1 MELSRPDSFG
11 PGGTVWRQSGIE
23 QEANAAHH
31 GSPMRWSWTYGSGG
45 WVEQRRLGS
54 TVDDRADTSALRTL
68 HCCRNRVGSKR
79 MRAPRCMQQ
88 CITGQRVTHDANTT
102 EVEETNLWKFGDVIP
117 HRQFLVKEETEIP
130 RDRIRHHRGRDVRER
145 HSVTLP
151 ELLPS
156 AEP

>member
-1 MELSRPDSFG
+1 MELS
-11 PGGTVWRQSGIE
+11 WKQSEIE
-23 QEANAAHH
+23 LEASAAHH

-54 TVDDRADTSALRTL
+54 TVDDRAGTSALQTL
-68 HCCRNRVGSKR
+68 HFCKNRVGSKR
-79 MRAPRCMQQ
+79 MRALISEQ
-88 CITGQRVTHDANTT
+88 CITGQRVTHHANTT

-117 HRQFLVKEETEIP
+117 HRQFLVKEKTEIP
-130 RDRIRHHRGRDVRER
+130 CDRIRHHRGRDVGER
-145 HSVTLP
+145 HSATFP